1 MISVGYIELPTR
13 TAETIAFPSAWPDI
27 IFGTP
32 IYIFSHMMKMVNLI
46 GTPQDKLKELFK
58 SWGEQSFRADQV
70 FTWVYHR
77 RLKDFGA
84 MTNLSKTLLTRL
96 QDHFYFELPKIL
108 EKAVSQ
114 DDSIK
119 YLFEL
124 SDGATI
130 ESVWMPSDSR
140 NTLCISTQV
149 GCRLACTFCQT
160 ATLGLKRNLT
170 AGEIVGQILAVNEDL
185 SPEQEVSNVVVM
197 GMREPLDNYEPV
209 VDALRL
215 MVSPQC
221 LRISTRRVTLSTSG
235 LVDKIDQLKNENLHV
250 NLAISLNATTD
261 SVRDKIMPINKKYP
275 IKTLLQSLRS
285 FPLKPTRRL
294 TFEYVLLKDINDSM
308 DDAVRLAQ
316 LLKSFPCKINLIP
329 FNASESSYYRP
340 PAQEK
345 TLAFQNYLISKNYSV
360 FIRQNR
366 GQDILGACGQLAAN
380 SKESIHES
388 IH

>member
-1 MISVGYIELPTR
+1 
-13 TAETIAFPSAWPDI
+13 
-27 IFGTP
+27 
-32 IYIFSHMMKMVNLI
+32 MMKMVNLI
-46 GTPQDKLKELFK
+46 GTPQDKLKELFI
-58 SWGEQSFRADQV
+58 SWGEKPYRADQV

-77 RLKDFGA
+77 HMRDFGA
-84 MTNLSKTLLTRL
+84 MTNLSKPLRTQL
-96 QDHFYFELPKIL
+96 QENFYFELPKIR
-108 EKAVSQ
+108 EKAISE

-185 SPEQEVSNVVVM
+185 SPEHEVSNVVVM
-197 GMREPLDNYEPV
+197 GMGEPLDNYDPV

-235 LVDKIDQLKNENLHV
+235 LVDKIDQLKTENLHV
-250 NLAISLNATTD
+250 NLAISLNATD
-261 SVRDKIMPINKKYP
+261 DVVRDKIMPINKKYP
-275 IKTLLQSLRS
+275 IKTLLQCLMSY
-285 FPLKPTRRL
+285 PLKATRRL

-308 DDAVRLAQ
+308 EDAVRLAQ
-316 LLKSFPCKINLIP
+316 LLKSFACKINLIP

-340 PAQEK
+340 PAKEK

-380 SKESIHES
+380 SQESIHES